1 MAPGRGGVWC
11 WEMVSV
17 SMWEFVVLRSRGCH
31 SEAPHTGCFKPQI
44 LIPSKIDQVHTGG
57 GKRFR
62 NAFTSW
68 PLAERRCRGRCRQAK
83 CSSAPIAP
91 LTGPAEAQVL

>member
-31 SEAPHTGCFKPQI
+31 NEAPHTGCFKPQI
-44 LIPSKIDQVHTGG
+44 LIPSKIWG
-57 GKRFR
+57 
-62 NAFTSW
+62 
-68 PLAERRCRGRCRQAK
+68 L
-83 CSSAPIAP
+83 
-91 LTGPAEAQVL
+91 